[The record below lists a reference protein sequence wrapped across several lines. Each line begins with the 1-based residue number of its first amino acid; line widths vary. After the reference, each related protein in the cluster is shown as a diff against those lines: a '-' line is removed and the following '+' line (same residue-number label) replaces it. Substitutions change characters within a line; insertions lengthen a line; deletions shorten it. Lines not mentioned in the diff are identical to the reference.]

1 MEQEERKENGQGGP
15 EIIEEADLQHLVT
28 VGGHAHGHKKGQHVE
43 NEENSTAEQEFSGK
57 ALEGQKGPFRPAE
70 KKSEGKTPS
79 DQMDGRR
86 PGQGSHLFADA
97 PDQGDG
103 GTPDENRT
111 QPGKSVPLYREIPH
125 PPIPLIPNIPGFS
138 QKEKEGPH
146 AGAALLTSPPDF
158 SLNPHHEAAA
168 NLAGKECGLM
178 LYSTSTFRVRSPDL
192 MGESG

>member
-1 MEQEERKENGQGGP
+1 MEQEEGKEDGQGGP
-15 EIIEEADLQHLVT
+15 EIIEEADLQHLVA

-43 NEENSTAEQEFSGK
+43 NKQGSAAEQEFSGK
-57 ALEGQKGPFRPAE
+57 ALERQKGPFRPVE

-79 DQMDGRR
+79 DQMDSRR

-103 GTPDENRT
+103 GAPDENGP
-111 QPGKSVPLYREIPH
+111 QPGKSVPLYTEIPH

-138 QKEKEGPH
+138 QKEKEDPH
-146 AGAALLTSPPDF
+146 AGAALLTSPPEF
-158 SLNPHHEAAA
+158 SLNPHHEATA
-168 NLAGKECGLM
+168 NLDGKEWGLM
-178 LYSTSTFRVRSPDL
+178 LYSISTSRVRSPEL